1 MFNVP
6 CITSFSKLM
15 NMVNL
20 NTFFKNFSQ
29 YVALY
34 PLLRATD
41 SHTRNINS
49 DEIK

>member
-1 MFNVP
+1 MFSVS

-20 NTFFKNFSQ
+20 NTFFKIFSQ
-29 YVALY
+29 YVPLY
-34 PLLRATD
+34 TLLRATD
-41 SHTRNINS
+41 SHTRNANN